1 MLSLRLCILFF
12 LFFRTCSRRH
22 LSNPVCLLSILS
34 FHLLIRLIGTEVVN
48 SLNRQR
54 NALEVFLKAC
64 IGLEGN
70 PDLLLETR
78 IW

>member
-1 MLSLRLCILFF
+1 LFF
-12 LFFRTCSRRH
+12 
-22 LSNPVCLLSILS
+22 
-34 FHLLIRLIGTEVVN
+34 IGTEVVN

-64 IGLEGN
+64 SGIEGN
-70 PDLLLETR
+70 PDLLLDTR